1 MVSNTL
7 WRFPEASLL
16 GSALAH
22 NGRRKRSFNWGK
34 DGCVSSE
41 GCWVSVDT
49 GQPGASAWGGP
60 CSQER
65 DRRIV
70 RRGRRPAHTSL
81 ACALPQRKR
90 QTPLTDSEATAS
102 DDAYHDRSPCARVIG
117 DFTET
122 LRGSYAASITGEE
135 TRTRTSK
142 HSGHEPRRPLAR
154 EGYASRAKLQ
164 RPADNALSCRHECY
178 TLRGACPRRHLPHE
192 RHTLCGARPRRATP
206 ATFLGVTR
214 PHPPCTGLRRV
225 VRIASKDRSSCLP
238 ASLQ

>member
-1 MVSNTL
+1 LCFQSEPAGWAMTWVSREWALGEAHARRSATGGQYA
-7 WRFPEASLL
+7 EASGQCIPALL
-16 GSALAH
+16 VH
-22 NGRRKRSFNWGK
+22 
-34 DGCVSSE
+34 
-41 GCWVSVDT
+41 
-49 GQPGASAWGGP
+49 
-60 CSQER
+60 
-65 DRRIV
+65 
-70 RRGRRPAHTSL
+70 
-81 ACALPQRKR
+81 LPQRKK

-102 DDAYHDRSPCARVIG
+102 DDAYHDRSPCACVIG

-154 EGYASRAKLQ
+154 EGYASRTKLQ

-225 VRIASKDRSSCLP
+225 VRIAPKDRCSCLP
-238 ASLQ
+238 ASLK